1 MEQKTLRLFIIK
13 NIIYTVL
20 VLVCFILQE
29 TPRLLAIG
37 DVRPIIVISAVA
49 AIAMNE
55 GEFSGGLFGLL
66 GGVLCD
72 TAAFH
77 IFGVAPTFFLIL
89 GCVCGLLVI
98 YLIQPNIKTAFL
110 LSGGFALI
118 YGVVAHYLIYG
129 LWGYTGANKLL
140 IVRTFPCAVY
150 TAIFGMGIF
159 MFVRWI
165 HDRFEEKVC
174 S

>member
-13 NIIYTVL
+13 NVIYTVL
-20 VLVCFILQE
+20 VLMCYILQE
-29 TPRLLAIG
+29 TPRLLVVG
-37 DVRPIIVISAVA
+37 NVRPIVVISAVT

-55 GEFSGGLFGLL
+55 GEFSGGLFGLF

-77 IFGVAPTFFLIL
+77 IFGVAPIFFLTL

-98 YLIQPNIKTAFL
+98 YLIQPNVRTAFI
-110 LSGGFALI
+110 LSGGFALV

-129 LWGYTGANKLL
+129 LWGYAGANRLL
-140 IVRTFPCAVY
+140 FIRTLPCAVY
-150 TAIFGMGIF
+150 TALWGMVAF
-159 MFVRWI
+159 VFVRWI
-165 HDRFEEKVC
+165 NERFEEEVH